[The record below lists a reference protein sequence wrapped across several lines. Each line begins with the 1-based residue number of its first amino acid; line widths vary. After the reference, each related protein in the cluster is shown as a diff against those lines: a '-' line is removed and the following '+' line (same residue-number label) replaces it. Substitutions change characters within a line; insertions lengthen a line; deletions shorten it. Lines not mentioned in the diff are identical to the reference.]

1 MASTTQ
7 HFDTLRTAEALRE
20 AGLEEHAAKAIS
32 LAIDQGRENGD
43 LVTQPMLKAMLKA
56 ELASLE
62 IRLIKWI
69 VAIVLGATAITIAAV
84 RLIVGS

>member
-1 MASTTQ
+1 MAPTAQ

-32 LAIDQGRENGD
+32 LTIDQGRENGD

-62 IRLIKWI
+62 IKLIKWI
-69 VAIVLGATAITIAAV
+69 VAIGLGATAITIAAV

>member
-1 MASTTQ
+1 MASTAQ

-32 LAIDQGRENGD
+32 LAIDQGRESGD
-43 LVTQPMLKAMLKA
+43 LVTQPMLKA

-69 VAIVLGATAITIAAV
+69 VAIVLGAAATTIAAV

>member
-1 MASTTQ
+1 
-7 HFDTLRTAEALRE
+7 
-20 AGLEEHAAKAIS
+20 
-32 LAIDQGRENGD
+32 
-43 LVTQPMLKAMLKA
+43 MLKAMLKA